1 MENKK
6 VLPTVNLS
14 TENYDIIGSGSV
26 VLQMGEYL
34 EFQIENLKFR
44 ICFIDNENEQ
54 DGKIQ
59 REIVNQG
66 TKEAYMRITFYNQ
79 HKAFFS
85 SVSTLASMATLGDK
99 HLYLKFSIQA
109 INNNEVGSDKIFFYT
124 WYLDKISNVQSTAKA
139 SV

>member
-1 MENKK
+1 MEKPK
-6 VLPTVNLS
+6 VLPTVKLS
-14 TENYDIIGSGSV
+14 TENYDIIDSGSV
-26 VLQMGEYL
+26 VLHMGECL
-34 EFQIENLKFR
+34 EFEISDLKFQIR
-44 ICFIDNENEQ
+44 FIDDENEQ
-54 DGKIQ
+54 NGKIQ
-59 REIVNQG
+59 REIVNEG

-109 INNNEVGSDKIFFYT
+109 INNNEDGSDKIFFYT
-124 WYLDKISNVQSTAKA
+124 WYIDKTPATQTTTNA